1 MIGAGSA
8 FAYLGNNNILERSYD
23 GGLYELHHPTF
34 PWHSYTEG
42 IDRSGKISLEQVVLI
57 AYPDKSIMKI
67 GDSGMI
73 TFLNKAKET
82 SEEYLSERWIQLFT
96 SPEYHLEGVYDV
108 DLIEGEIRTRDAE
121 SNFFKVRSMNVFM

>member
-1 MIGAGSA
+1 M
-8 FAYLGNNNILERSYD
+8 
-23 GGLYELHHPTF
+23 HHPTF
-34 PWHSYTEG
+34 SWHSYTEG

-67 GDSGMI
+67 GDNGMI
-73 TFLNKAKET
+73 TFLNKAKKI

-108 DLIEGEIRTRDAE
+108 DLI
-121 SNFFKVRSMNVFM
+121 